1 MSFELSRKR
10 YADLYGPTVDDAV
23 RLGDTDLF
31 AQIERDLGGRKL
43 TEGEKMVVKFY
54 LFSAGTI
61 VAGERE
67 VSCFPTN
74 LA

>member
-31 AQIERDLGGRKL
+31 AQIDRNMTAYVSALLQLEPRTGRTHHRASTFMPSSGVWPMLK
-43 TEGEKMVVKFY
+43 
-54 LFSAGTI
+54 
-61 VAGERE
+61 
-67 VSCFPTN
+67 
-74 LA
+74 